1 MLGHV
6 YPTSVC
12 PCACAVREEKA
23 EHCSAAGQC
32 DQALVIS
39 PEGCWQVKASK
50 RGWGGGGW
58 RRGGRGGWILDGWE
72 RGKRQ
77 RGSWR
82 VCLSIMRN
90 DAAATVNEARVFAPS
105 NEHTDVRLH
114 THTRNSWRLTAAAPV
129 VNTLTVRFS
138 FQMPYLVN
146 GRFWAESLFF

>member
-1 MLGHV
+1 MSAQRHYINGMLGHV

-12 PCACAVREEKA
+12 PCACAVRVEKA

-39 PEGCWQVKASK
+39 PEGCGQVKASK
-50 RGWGGGGW
+50 RGWGWGGWEW

-90 DAAATVNEARVFAPS
+90 DAAVTVNEARVFAPS
-105 NEHTDVRLH
+105 IEHTDIHLQLKADCSGSRCQH
-114 THTRNSWRLTAAAPV
+114 INSPIFISNAL
-129 VNTLTVRFS
+129 S
-138 FQMPYLVN
+138 C
-146 GRFWAESLFF
+146 